1 MTKIHQKA
9 VAAKKVIR
17 RIQRDLSTK
26 GSILAQTKVCVT
38 CLPHCIEVCA
48 ACRHH
53 CIQGGEI
60 TGQEEELGE
69 QTKLYHRPSIIDIDQ
84 TTNAAIV
91 MTVSIAA
98 IIQTY
103 QKVTDPLVPLVAQ

>member
-26 GSILAQTKVCVT
+26 GSTLAQTKVCVT

-48 ACRHH
+48 ACLHR
-53 CIQGGEI
+53 CIQGGEVAA
-60 TGQEEELGE
+60 QEDLGE
-69 QTKLYHRPSIIDIDQ
+69 QANLYRRPRIIDIDQ
-84 TTNAAIV
+84 MTNSIIV

-98 IIQTY
+98 IIQTS
-103 QKVTDPLVPLVAQ
+103 QKVIDRLVALVAQ